1 MKLIQTITLSILIF
15 SSTSLFAQLSKGS
28 KTGDVVTNVIN
39 TVTGSTNTGNFTQN
53 EAASAIREALQKG
66 VTTGIS
72 KVSVTDGYFGNQMI
86 KILFPPEAK
95 TVASTLRQIGAG
107 SLIDNAV
114 KSMNRAA
121 ESAAKEAAPIFANS
135 IKQMTLTDA
144 INIVNNKQQDAA
156 TQFLQRT
163 TTESLVVAFKPSI
176 KSALDKTLATRYWKD
191 IMTKYNQIPF
201 VKKVNTDLTDYV
213 TRKAISGLFYMIAQE
228 EAKIRKDPLSR
239 TSDILKKVFGNIK
252 L

>member
-1 MKLIQTITLSILIF
+1 
-15 SSTSLFAQLSKGS
+15 
-28 KTGDVVTNVIN
+28 
-39 TVTGSTNTGNFTQN
+39 
-53 EAASAIREALQKG
+53 
-66 VTTGIS
+66 
-72 KVSVTDGYFGNQMI
+72 
-86 KILFPPEAK
+86 
-95 TVASTLRQIGAG
+95 
-107 SLIDNAV
+107 
-114 KSMNRAA
+114 
-121 ESAAKEAAPIFANS
+121 
-135 IKQMTLTDA
+135 MTLTDA

-239 TSDILKKVFGNIK
+239 TSDILRRYLAISSYSNCCYAKYFFSFAASS
-252 L
+252 